1 METASQLDYL
11 LIERALSGVLPLD
24 QLNSE
29 EKDFCHKYKPVF
41 DIGRLAHRMAQGY
54 YAHIL
59 AIEVARDPRSKELIS
74 TIPEGQAIPIGYV
87 FRRDGTKHTYSSQYY
102 FDYLNSPAIVDD
114 LAGTWLVSSLLAV
127 GDALSAYDYL
137 DHAPLLELIYHL
149 RNGIG
154 HGNKFTFTI
163 ENKKTKKKTTPGV
176 NRLNQHQAHNERA
189 QVKTAKFRIE
199 ESLEGQPVLFDF
211 MGPGDVLDLLQSVE
225 IYLTRVR
232 AESHG

>member
-41 DIGRLAHRMAQGY
+41 DIGRLAHRIAQGY

-74 TIPEGQAIPIGYV
+74 TIPEGEAIPIGYV

-102 FDYLNSPAIVDD
+102 IDYLNSPAIVDD
-114 LAGTWLVSSLLAV
+114 LARTWLVSSLLAV

>member
-41 DIGRLAHRMAQGY
+41 DIGRLAHRIAQGY

-74 TIPEGQAIPIGYV
+74 TIPEGEAIPIGYV

-102 FDYLNSPAIVDD
+102 IDYLNSPAIVDD
-114 LAGTWLVSSLLAV
+114 LARTWLVSSLLAV

-137 DHAPLLELIYHL
+137 NHALYLSLSITLEMVLGTATNSHS
-149 RNGIG
+149 
-154 HGNKFTFTI
+154 
-163 ENKKTKKKTTPGV
+163 
-176 NRLNQHQAHNERA
+176 RLKIKRQRKRQR
-189 QVKTAKFRIE
+189 
-199 ESLEGQPVLFDF
+199 PV
-211 MGPGDVLDLLQSVE
+211 
-225 IYLTRVR
+225 
-232 AESHG
+232 